1 MIRRTAPN
9 LFVYANDRSTMAT
22 ALVPCF
28 ASSIR
33 DHRVF
38 PRTYADQRVAS
49 LRLSLVVF
57 SIVVVPRGDLSL
69 FASLLTIPILRN
81 TNSSISSIANYTLIV
96 DKRYRVEKEGLLR
109 EPLAETFYNI
119 SLITA

>member
-1 MIRRTAPN
+1 MVRRTAPN

-38 PRTYADQRVAS
+38 PRT
-49 LRLSLVVF
+49 F
-57 SIVVVPRGDLSL
+57 VPRW
-69 FASLLTIPILRN
+69 PVK
-81 TNSSISSIANYTLIV
+81 NYTGS
-96 DKRYRVEKEGLLR
+96 RGLFHR
-109 EPLAETFYNI
+109 GRSFFG
-119 SLITA
+119 